1 MKTKRNE
8 KCPCGS
14 GKKFKH
20 CCIDK
25 PENHAEQT
33 DTDNTSLPKEQFIGF
48 NRERAQD
55 MTPFDLDQDAIC
67 CLVSILSSGAAKSLN
82 EMHNTNKF
90 ESDQVI
96 VTTGNCSDIKLAGPF
111 SSLEAAFE
119 FSRTTYGAVRFQTE
133 PQFV

>member
-20 CCIDK
+20 CCINQS
-25 PENHAEQT
+25 ESHANQF
-33 DTDNTSLPKEQFIGF
+33 DMDNGSLPKEQFIGF

-55 MTPFDLDQDAIC
+55 MTPFDLDEDAIC
-67 CLVSILSSGAAKSLN
+67 CLVSLLSLGAAKSLN

-90 ESDQVI
+90 EVDQVI

-111 SSLEAAFE
+111 LSLDAAFE
-119 FSRTTYGAVRFQTE
+119 FSRTTYGAVRFQTQ